1 MEKTGRIGLACGTA
15 LAGLVISS
23 AMVVPEV
30 PAIGV
35 QPAYA
40 AQGTVTLADAK
51 AHGVKTS
58 LGSKADI
65 YVMAVSSMDHTG
77 KREVVIYGELKMP
90 YTKQDIDIADQDI
103 AWFKTNEYMK
113 SFFEWSENTQPNE
126 YDWTVFKNTLTAV
139 VDAKAS
145 SFKMGFDG
153 EEYDIA
159 LPKGLSVLDTAPL
172 SGALTEHETAY
183 RAALGA
189 GMQIEE
195 ASAAAFEARMQSA
208 RDLLARAAADGTAV
222 VQNDLDAERAKLNEA
237 FAGLS
242 PKPFDRSAIE
252 SALEKGAQVVDSVAT
267 LAEQGKGYDPA
278 AYDAFYR
285 AYHEALRIAKAPDP
299 TSIVGPHEGE
309 PLVTHKDFA
318 DAATRLNEAMGK
330 LEIGALHA
338 ADTSALEE
346 AYFDALD
353 RMPDTGYGWE
363 RASAAGFFDAL
374 DEAKNVLSSA
384 YPEEADVSAAV
395 ASLKGASQA
404 LTQVKLDESAA
415 YTMTVRYRHASDNV
429 PTDMID
435 AYFMED
441 GSQVKSEIAGV
452 VPGSE
457 RRIYLDDLDLIKKFD
472 GYVPTTF
479 YYASDDTTL
488 GKVRVHTGRDGRT
501 FLAFTAEAN
510 GNLDVKYELGDDK
523 RGKPADSDNGSND
536 APSDA
541 ADGRDGASDKQGGP
555 AADAGKDAVS
565 VQASAHDDAAKQRG
579 SKQMAVQKQKAS
591 MPRTAD
597 GAFAWTAAF
606 ALAASAAAAAFV
618 AALRR
623 RVR

>member
-15 LAGLVISS
+15 LAGLVIGS
-23 AMVVPEV
+23 AMVVPDV

-40 AQGTVTLADAK
+40 AQAAVTLADAK

-77 KREVVIYGELKMP
+77 KREIVIYGELKMP
-90 YTKQDIDIADQDI
+90 YTKQDIDIADQDV

-208 RDLLARAAADGTAV
+208 RDLLARASADGTAV
-222 VQNDLDAERAKLNEA
+222 VQDDLDAERAKLNEA
-237 FAGLS
+237 FAALS
-242 PKPFDRSAIE
+242 PKPFDRSALD
-252 SALEKGAQVVDSVAT
+252 SALEKGAKVVDSVAT

-285 AYHEALRIAKAPDP
+285 AYHEALRIAKTPDP
-299 TSIVGPHEGE
+299 TSIVGPHEGD

-338 ADTSALEE
+338 ADTSALEA

-353 RMPDTGYGWE
+353 RMPDAGYGWE
-363 RASAAGFFDAL
+363 RASAAGFFAAL

-384 YPEEADVSAAV
+384 YPEEADVSAAL
-395 ASLKGASQA
+395 ASLKDASAA

-435 AYFMED
+435 AYFMKD

-523 RGKPADSDNGSND
+523 RTAPVAEGGSQDKPSG
-536 APSDA
+536 A
-541 ADGRDGASDKQGGP
+541 AAESDGA
-555 AADAGKDAVS
+555 AAGKGGSMAAGDKGGAS
-565 VQASAHDDAAKQRG
+565 VHDSAAKQPG
-579 SKQMAVQKQKAS
+579 QKQMAAQKQKAS

-597 GAFAWTAAF
+597 GAFAWAAAF
-606 ALAASAAAAAFV
+606 ALAASAAAAALV

-623 RVR
+623 RVL